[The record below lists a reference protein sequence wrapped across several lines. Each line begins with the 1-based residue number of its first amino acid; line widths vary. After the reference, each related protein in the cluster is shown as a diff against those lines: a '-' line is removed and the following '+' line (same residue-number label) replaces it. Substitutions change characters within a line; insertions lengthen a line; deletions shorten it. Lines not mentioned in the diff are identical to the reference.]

1 MLGSL
6 IAAGGSL
13 LSGFLNQK
21 GAESRQEDAQAFS
34 AQQFASRYQTTVKD
48 MQAAGLNPMLA
59 YTQGGGTAPT
69 SSAASSAGYGDLGQT
84 MTQAKMASA
93 QVANIDA
100 DTENKKAQAALIEAQ
115 VAQTR
120 ASASQLEAST
130 NVANE
135 TVSKIKQEVINLGT
149 ENDKAKAIINNLR
162 IEYENLVK
170 QGYNLTEVGNQLRG
184 TVKKLEAETSLFNKK
199 TMLVAMQE
207 ELANLDVQAAKS
219 FGNIGREAGQLKPIV
234 DMLKAILSIR
244 R

>member
-1 MLGSL
+1 MIGPL

-13 LSGFLNQK
+13 LSGHLNNQ
-21 GAESRQEDAQAFS
+21 AAARRQEDAQAFS
-34 AQQFASRYQTTVKD
+34 AQQFASRYQTTVRD

-59 YTQGGGTAPT
+59 YTQGGGNAPT

-120 ASASQLEAST
+120 ASAGQLEAST
-130 NVANE
+130 TVANE
-135 TVSKIKQEVINLGT
+135 TVSKIKQEVVNLGT

-162 IEYENLVK
+162 IEYDNLVK
-170 QGYNLTEVGNQLRG
+170 QGYNLTEVGNQLRS
-184 TVKKLEAETSLFNKK
+184 TIAKLQAETTLLGDKSLL
-199 TMLVAMQE
+199 TRTQE

-234 DMLKAILSIR
+234 DMLKAILSTR